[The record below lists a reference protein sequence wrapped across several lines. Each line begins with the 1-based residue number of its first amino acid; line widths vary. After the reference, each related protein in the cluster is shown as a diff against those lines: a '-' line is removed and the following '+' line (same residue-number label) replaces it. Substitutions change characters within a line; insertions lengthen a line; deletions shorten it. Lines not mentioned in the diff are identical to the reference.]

1 MNHIWFDILRRFG
14 QPVRLRRDGLWSD
27 SSAFLQ
33 PLRDRQEALPGCVS
47 ELGWTDARRWLY
59 LGRDVL
65 RENAVLEWNGLRF
78 RAVSGR
84 AVFFGKDLCYWRAV
98 LEPEREALA

>member
-1 MNHIWFDILRRFG
+1 MNGIWFDILRRFG

-33 PLRDRQEALPGCVS
+33 PLRDRREALPGCVS

-65 RENAVLEWNGLRF
+65 REDAVLEWP
-78 RAVSGR
+78 AVSRRQRKSRLLRKGS
-84 AVFFGKDLCYWRAV
+84 L
-98 LEPEREALA
+98 LLARCP

>member
-1 MNHIWFDILRRFG
+1 MVSGSISCGASVSRSACAGMDFG
-14 QPVRLRRDGLWSD
+14 LIPPPFYSRCGIGERLCRAVCLNWDGPMHD
-27 SSAFLQ
+27 
-33 PLRDRQEALPGCVS
+33 
-47 ELGWTDARRWLY
+47 
-59 LGRDVL
+59 
-65 RENAVLEWNGLRF
+65 AVLEWNGLRF

>member
-1 MNHIWFDILRRFG
+1 MVSGSISCGASVSRSACAGMDFG
-14 QPVRLRRDGLWSD
+14 LIPPPFYSRCGIGERLCRAVCLNWDGPM
-27 SSAFLQ
+27 Q
-33 PLRDRQEALPGCVS
+33 
-47 ELGWTDARRWLY
+47 DAGFTWAEE
-59 LGRDVL
+59 D
-65 RENAVLEWNGLRF
+65 AVLEWNGLRF